1 MNDFSEIEDK
11 LRKLRPVPPS
21 ADLMTRIERGL
32 AEARPGE
39 SLHREKGSTRLRERP
54 VRLGPTARQA
64 STAGALP
71 REHRFHFNWVS
82 LGLGLAAAAAL
93 VLFARI
99 QLDRPGK
106 KTPALAA
113 ITPAPAFSSASSTAQ
128 FVPAGLTQVVY
139 RTRDEGV
146 HFPNNSEQPMRRVRS
161 HTRETLRWRNPTTGA
176 SLRISYPSEEVS
188 LTPVSGQ

>member
-11 LRKLRPVPPS
+11 LRKLRPVRPS
-21 ADLMTRIERGL
+21 ADLMTRVERAL
-32 AEARPGE
+32 AEARPDK
-39 SLHREKGSTRLRERP
+39 SPRREKGSR
-54 VRLGPTARQA
+54 
-64 STAGALP
+64 STAGVLP
-71 REHRFHFNWVS
+71 REHRFHFSWVS

-93 VLFARI
+93 VLFARF
-99 QLDRPGK
+99 QLERPVK
-106 KTPALAA
+106 KTPALAS
-113 ITPAPAFSSASSTAQ
+113 ITPLPQFSSTNSTAQ

-139 RTRDEGV
+139 HTRDEGL

-188 LTPVSGQ
+188 LVPVTGQ

>member
-11 LRKLRPVPPS
+11 LCKLRPVQPS
-21 ADLMTRIERGL
+21 ADLMTRIERAL

-39 SLHREKGSTRLRERP
+39 SLNLEKGSTRLRSA
-54 VRLGPTARQA
+54 TARQA
-64 STAGALP
+64 STAGVIP
-71 REHRFHFNWVS
+71 REHRFHFSWVS

-93 VLFARI
+93 VLFARF
-99 QLDRPGK
+99 QLERPVK
-106 KTPALAA
+106 KPPALAS
-113 ITPAPAFSSASSTAQ
+113 ITPLPQFSSTNSTAQ

-139 RTRDEGV
+139 HTRDEGL

-188 LTPVSGQ
+188 LVPVTGQ

>member
-11 LRKLRPVPPS
+11 LRKLRPVRPS
-21 ADLMTRIERGL
+21 EDLMTRIERAL
-32 AEARPGE
+32 AEARHGE
-39 SLHREKGSTRLRERP
+39 SLHRERGST
-54 VRLGPTARQA
+54 
-64 STAGALP
+64 STAGVLP
-71 REHRFHFNWVS
+71 REWRLHFNWLS

-99 QLDRPGK
+99 QLDRPVK
-106 KTPALAA
+106 KTLALAA
-113 ITPAPAFSSASSTAQ
+113 ITPAPAFSSTSSTAQ

-139 RTRDEGV
+139 RSRDEGL

-188 LTPVSGQ
+188 LVPVTGQ